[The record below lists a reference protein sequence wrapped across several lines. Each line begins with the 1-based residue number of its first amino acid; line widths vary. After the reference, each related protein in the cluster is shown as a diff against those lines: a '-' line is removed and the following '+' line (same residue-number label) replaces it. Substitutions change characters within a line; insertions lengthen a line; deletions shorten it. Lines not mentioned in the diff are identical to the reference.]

1 MSDEDLELDDGVEEV
16 ADVTDDEATDDYL
29 NEILT
34 ESQERTEEPDE
45 FVKNKEGVTGD
56 EWKEEEQKRL
66 EAQIKEERKQENK
79 RNAERRIREKQA
91 KQAAGDEGEDQS
103 EGEKRLEDGD
113 LDKAELEQVR
123 GRNEFLEKQMQ
134 IAAPVMDYLVQ
145 NQMGQQEIELG
156 VDFVNHWRTDK
167 VGCVKKLLT
176 ALEKEGID
184 VGQILTHDDSQ
195 LRVMQGVN
203 QRMQPVMRQ
212 REQEQRMAE
221 SKNLLDGF
229 LSEYPDA
236 WNHLEEITGVMK
248 EAGIRNPYDAYFRLR
263 RAYTKNNQSWFGDE
277 PVIQEVEPVP
287 SVVSQRANAYG
298 EYQPQNYSSI
308 DDVVEAETRKLFRS

>member
-34 ESQERTEEPDE
+34 ESQEHTEEPDE

-248 EAGIRNPYDAYFRLR
+248 ETGIRNPYDAYFRLR

-277 PVIQEVEPVP
+277 PVTQEVEPVP

>member
-1 MSDEDLELDDGVEEV
+1 MDDELENQVEEV
-16 ADVTDDEATDDYL
+16 EDVTDDEATDDYL

-34 ESQERTEEPDE
+34 ESQEQPEEPEE

-66 EAQIKEERKQENK
+66 EEQIKEERKQENK
-79 RNAERRIREKQA
+79 RNAERRIKEKQA
-91 KQAAGDEGEDQS
+91 KQAAADEGSDESDK
-103 EGEKRLEDGD
+103 EKRLEDGD
-113 LDKAELEQVR
+113 LDKAELEQIR
-123 GRNEFLEKQMQ
+123 GRNQYLEQQMS

-145 NQMGQQEIELG
+145 NKMGKQEIELG

-203 QRMQPVMRQ
+203 QRVQPIMQQ
-212 REQEQRMAE
+212 REQEMRMAE

-229 LSEYPDA
+229 LAKYPDA
-236 WNHLEEITGVMK
+236 WNHLEEITGVMQK
-248 EAGIRNPYDAYFRLR
+248 TGVRDPYDAYFRLR
-263 RAYTKNNQSWFGDE
+263 RAYQNNNQSWFGDE
-277 PVIQEVEPVP
+277 QVIEEVNEQVP
-287 SVVSQRANAYG
+287 SVSSPRANAYDN
-298 EYQPQNYSSI
+298 YQPQQYSSI
-308 DDVVEAETRKLFRS
+308 DDVVTAEARKFFRS

>member
-34 ESQERTEEPDE
+34 ESQAREEEPDE

-248 EAGIRNPYDAYFRLR
+248 ETGIRNPYDAYFRLR

-298 EYQPQNYSSI
+298 EYQPQKYSSI